1 MTLSGV
7 PLATSDLQISYGTGR
22 NSTLIC
28 APVMGESVDQMLRQ
42 LQQAKELGADLVEI
56 RVDYIKNF
64 SPRQD
69 LETLIK
75 RSPLPTLVTYRPKWE
90 GGQYEGDEKKRQE
103 ALILAMELGA
113 DYIDVELKVANDFYS
128 SIQGKK
134 PEKVKIIVSSHNYE
148 STPSAEEI
156 GNLVATIQ
164 ATGADIVKIA
174 TTALDITD
182 NASIFQVLVRSQVPM
197 VGLVMGE
204 KGLISRV
211 LSAKYGSFI
220 TFGTLEAGVVSAPGQ
235 PTVTDLLEL
244 YNFRQIG
251 ADTKVHGVIG
261 NPIGHSKS
269 PHLYNAAFKANNFN
283 GIYLPL
289 LVDSVANFINTY
301 NSPDWVGYSYTIPH
315 KEAGFKC
322 CDEIDPNALAIG
334 AISCMIRN
342 PADGKLK
349 GYNVD
354 YLGAI
359 AAIEEGLRGLG
370 LSGSSNGSGS
380 PLAGRLF
387 VVMGAGGAGKALAY
401 GGKQKGARVV
411 VANRSFD
418 KAKILADKV
427 GGEAITLAELA
438 NFKPEAGMVLA
449 NTTSVGMKPRTDQ
462 TPIPKEAL
470 KNYCLVFDAIYTP
483 KWTRLL
489 TEAQE
494 SGAAVVF
501 GTEMFLNQAF
511 VQVEKF
517 SGIPAD
523 KQLIRDTL
531 ARYT

>member
-1 MTLSGV
+1 
-7 PLATSDLQISYGTGR
+7 
-22 NSTLIC
+22 
-28 APVMGESVDQMLRQ
+28 MGESVDQMLLQ
-42 LQQAKELGADLVEI
+42 MQQAKEIGADLIEI
-56 RVDYIKNF
+56 RLDFLKNF

-69 LETLIK
+69 LEILIK

-90 GGQYEGDEKKRQE
+90 GGQYEGDDNKRQE

-113 DYIDVELKVANDFYS
+113 DYIDVELKVADDFYS

-134 PEKVKIIVSSHNYE
+134 PEKVKIVVSSHNYQN
-148 STPSAEEI
+148 TPSAEEI
-156 GNLVATIQ
+156 GNLVARIQ
-164 ATGADIVKIA
+164 ATGADIVKVA

-182 NASIFQVLVRSQVPM
+182 SASIFQVLVRSQVPM
-197 VGLVMGE
+197 IGLVMGE
-204 KGLISRV
+204 KGLISRI
-211 LSAKYGSFI
+211 LSAKYGSYL

-269 PHLYNAAFKANNFN
+269 PHLYNAAFKSNNFN

-289 LVDSVANFINTY
+289 LVDSVANFLNTY

-322 CDEIDPNALAIG
+322 CDEIDPNAKAIG

-342 PADGKLK
+342 PTDGKLK

-359 AAIEEGLRGLG
+359 AAIEEGLRGLN
-370 LSGSSNGSGS
+370 GSNNGSGS
-380 PLAGRLF
+380 PLAGKLF

-411 VANRSFD
+411 VANRSYD
-418 KAKILADKV
+418 KAKTLADKV
-427 GGEAITLAELA
+427 GGEAITLAELE
-438 NFKPEAGMVLA
+438 NFHPEDGMVLA
-449 NTTSVGMKPRTDQ
+449 NTTSVGMKPKTDQ

-517 SGIPAD
+517 SGLPAN

-531 ARYT
+531 ARNT